1 MKLERLIHTVGLNLQ
16 RGAFA
21 RGAYLKKKKV
31 FAEMGEW
38 VRFQPR
44 MVPLYPELIKFHSN
58 IMIGAGVRFVT
69 HDAVHTVLNRMDI
82 GKFPEMVG
90 CIEVMDNVFIGT
102 DSTIML
108 NVRIGKNV
116 IIGASSVVTKDCEDN
131 SIYAGIP
138 ARKIGSFDDF
148 VAKRLAG
155 DYATVA
161 RNQQITDKEM
171 EEAWSRFEKAR
182 NEPSL

>member
-1 MKLERLIHTVGLNLQ
+1 MKLERLIQTVGLNLQ

-31 FAEMGEW
+31 FAMMGEN

-58 IMIGAGVRFVT
+58 IMVGAGVRFVT
-69 HDAVHTVLNRMDI
+69 HDAVHTVLNRMDM
-82 GKFPEMVG
+82 GEFPEMVG
-90 CIEVMDNVFIGT
+90 CIEVMDNVFIGA
-102 DSTIML
+102 DSTIMP

-116 IIGASSVVTKDCEDN
+116 IIGAHSLVSKDCEDD
-131 SIYAGIP
+131 SVYAGIP
-138 ARKIGSFDDF
+138 ARKIGSFEEF

-161 RNQQITDKEM
+161 KNQRITEAEKVAAWERFLRNR
-171 EEAWSRFEKAR
+171 S
-182 NEPSL
+182 